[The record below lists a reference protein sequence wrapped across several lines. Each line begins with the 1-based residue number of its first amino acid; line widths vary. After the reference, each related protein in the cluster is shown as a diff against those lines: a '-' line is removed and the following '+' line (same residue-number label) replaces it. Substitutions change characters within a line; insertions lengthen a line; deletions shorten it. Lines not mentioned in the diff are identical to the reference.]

1 MLVLLLAAVS
11 ILLPKL
17 SLPAGLATLLTFL
30 SLPAA
35 LPPATLRSCRY
46 VLGAAAILATVAVC
60 RFVATEAIPGLM
72 QGGNSATATT
82 AVSRLRDISFSQD
95 VLRKRGTID
104 PDGDHVGSAAFITGL
119 SGAKPLRNGEH
130 PSPPLLEAHF
140 THLEDTPQ
148 GPAANVGR
156 YLFLVCLPG
165 AAGGLTARPTD
176 PVNEELAERRFI
188 AYAWP
193 VAAGGGP
200 MHAFAIDEHE
210 RILVF
215 DNAGESGQPR
225 YASPNFPPPCDAALS
240 GAWKPWRGK
249 KPRATLP
256 GDHP

>member
-1 MLVLLLAAVS
+1 M
-11 ILLPKL
+11 
-17 SLPAGLATLLTFL
+17 
-30 SLPAA
+30 
-35 LPPATLRSCRY
+35 
-46 VLGAAAILATVAVC
+46 
-60 RFVATEAIPGLM
+60 
-72 QGGNSATATT
+72 
-82 AVSRLRDISFSQD
+82 
-95 VLRKRGTID
+95 
-104 PDGDHVGSAAFITGL
+104 
-119 SGAKPLRNGEH
+119 
-130 PSPPLLEAHF
+130 
-140 THLEDTPQ
+140 
-148 GPAANVGR
+148 
-156 YLFLVCLPG
+156 VCLPG